1 MVVLFSNN
9 HFYRLLIRWGPGG
22 DADLKRIHW
31 LLSKGIAALFYQM
44 SLFHHRE
51 MSVAR
56 DREDNVSELDLDKY
70 RGNIDNNASINQC

>member
-9 HFYRLLIRWGPGG
+9 HFNRLLIRWGSGG

>member
-9 HFYRLLIRWGPGG
+9 HFYRLLIRWGSGG

-70 RGNIDNNASINQC
+70 RGNIDNNALINQC

>member
-9 HFYRLLIRWGPGG
+9 HFYRLLIRWGSGG

-70 RGNIDNNASINQC
+70 RGNVDNNASINQC

>member
-1 MVVLFSNN
+1 M
-9 HFYRLLIRWGPGG
+9 LIRWGSGG

>member
-9 HFYRLLIRWGPGG
+9 HFYRLLIRWGSGG

>member
-9 HFYRLLIRWGPGG
+9 HFYRLLIRWGSGG

-70 RGNIDNNASINQC
+70 RGNIDQNASINQC